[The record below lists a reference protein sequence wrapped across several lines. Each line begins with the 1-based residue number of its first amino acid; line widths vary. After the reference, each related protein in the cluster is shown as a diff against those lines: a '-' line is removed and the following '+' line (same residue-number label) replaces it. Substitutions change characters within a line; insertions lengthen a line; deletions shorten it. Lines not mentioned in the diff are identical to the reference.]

1 MIHSFSG
8 DQFLAVRA
16 ARELLRELRATAGE
30 FTELSEDLTEESVKA
45 VALQSGLF
53 GAGGLYLDFDT
64 AFSGQAGVKPR
75 NAVLK
80 LLPALPADLAVI
92 VVDSSATEARQKQWN
107 AISRHRHLPT
117 PRFQALERWVAAEL
131 DAAGVNRQR
140 GVPAVLVELFG
151 EDLPAIASEIG
162 KLALLDGELSE
173 ARVREVTGKTGVTDA
188 FALIDALVAGDAAA
202 ALAQCRL
209 LAQQAEDGVKVL
221 AAVSWQFGLV
231 TRCVGLLAS
240 EPRTS
245 DSQVAS
251 RLKVK
256 PFVAG
261 KVKRIASR
269 LDEASLRPLLGAI
282 AAAELAS
289 KTGRSPDWALE
300 RMAISVTELLGA

>member
-8 DQFLAVRA
+8 DSFLAVRA
-16 ARELLRELRATAGE
+16 ARALLSEQRRTAGE
-30 FTELSEDLTEESVKA
+30 FTELAENLTPEAVQA
-45 VALQSGLF
+45 VAGQAGLF
-53 GAGGLYLDFDT
+53 GAGGLYLDFDA

-75 NAVLK
+75 NAMLK
-80 LLPALPADLAVI
+80 LLPRLPADLAVI
-92 VVDSSATEARQKQWN
+92 VVDSSATEARQKQWR
-107 AISRHRHLPT
+107 AFAEHSHLPT

-131 DAAGVNRQR
+131 DAAGVSWQR

-162 KLALLDGELSE
+162 KLALLDEKLSDS
-173 ARVREVTGKTGVTDA
+173 RVREITGKTGVTDA

-202 ALAQCRL
+202 ALRQCRAL
-209 LAQQAEDGVKVL
+209 TLQAEDGVKVL

-231 TRCVGLLAS
+231 ARCVGLLAS
-240 EPRTS
+240 EPRVS
-245 DSQVAS
+245 DSQVAA

-269 LDEASLRPLLGAI
+269 LDEASLRLLLSSI
-282 AAAELAS
+282 AGAELAS
-289 KTGRSPDWALE
+289 KSGRSSGWALE
-300 RMAISVTELLGA
+300 RLSIEVSGLLRA